1 MDGKPTFDLQSH
13 SVHSDGALAPAE
25 VVARAA
31 AAGVKVLALSDHD
44 GIGGVIEAIEAG
56 AEMGVHIVP
65 AVEITAVDEQ
75 HDDIHLLGYLINH
88 TDPNLVARLEAAQEE
103 RLLRG
108 RLMASRLEGAGW
120 QINHAFLDK
129 VEASGATVGRP
140 HVAQALLSDPENT
153 ERLAELGL
161 TTTGQVIH
169 ELLQRGKEAFVPR
182 DHPTVEE
189 AIGWVHDAGG
199 VAVYAHPFFP
209 AGRYGRD
216 AVEEAVRR
224 YAAIGLD
231 GVECF
236 YITHSEEDTRFLHGL
251 AMELGLLTTG
261 SADFHGPDHGDFNV
275 FREFELYGLEV
286 NLGPIL
292 PAA

>member
-31 AAGVKVLALSDHD
+31 AAGVEVLALSDHD
-44 GIGGVIEAIEAG
+44 GIGGVGEAIKAG
-56 AEMGVHIVP
+56 AELGVHIVP
-65 AVEITAVDEQ
+65 AVEITAVDEE
-75 HDDIHLLGYLINH
+75 HDDIHLLGYLINQ
-88 TDPNLVARLEAAQEE
+88 TDPVLLERLEEAKEE

-108 RLMASRLEGAGW
+108 RLMASRLEAAGW
-120 QINHAFLDK
+120 QVNHAFLDE

-153 ERLAELGL
+153 QRLAELDL

-169 ELLQRGKEAFVPR
+169 EMLQRGKEAFVPR

-199 VAVYAHPFFP
+199 VAVYAHPLFP
-209 AGRYGRD
+209 AGRYGND
-216 AVEEAVRR
+216 AVEDAVRR
-224 YAAIGLD
+224 YAAMGLD
-231 GVECF
+231 GIECF
-236 YITHSEEDTRFLHGL
+236 YTTHSEADTRFLHGL

-261 SADFHGPDHGDFNV
+261 SADFHGPDHGDFNL
-275 FREFELYGLEV
+275 FREFDLYGLEV

>member
-31 AAGVKVLALSDHD
+31 AAGVEVLALSDHD
-44 GIGGVIEAIEAG
+44 GIGGVTEAIEAG
-56 AEMGVHIVP
+56 AELGVHIVP

-75 HDDIHLLGYLINH
+75 HDDIHLLGYMIDH
-88 TDPNLVARLEAAQEE
+88 TDPDLIAHLAEAQDE

-108 RLMASRLEGAGW
+108 RLMATRLEAAGW
-120 QINHAFLDK
+120 QINHSVLDE

-140 HVAQALLSDPENT
+140 HVAQAVLSDPENT
-153 ERLAELGL
+153 ERLGELGL

-199 VAVYAHPFFP
+199 VAVYAHPLFP
-209 AGRYGRD
+209 AGRYGND
-216 AVEEAVRR
+216 AVGDAVRR
-224 YAAIGLD
+224 YSAMGLD
-231 GVECF
+231 GIECF
-236 YITHSEEDTRFLHGL
+236 YTTHSEADTRFLHGL

>member
-13 SVHSDGALAPAE
+13 SVHSDGALPPSE

-31 AAGVKVLALSDHD
+31 AAGVEVLALSDHD
-44 GIGGVIEAIEAG
+44 GVGGVIEAIEAG
-56 AEMGVHIVP
+56 PEHGVHIVP

-88 TDPNLVARLEAAQEE
+88 TDPVLIERLEAAKEE
-103 RLLRG
+103 RRLRG
-108 RLMASRLEGAGW
+108 RLMASKLEAAGW
-120 QINHAFLDK
+120 QIDHSVLDR
-129 VEASGATVGRP
+129 VEAAGSTVGRP
-140 HVAQALLSDPENT
+140 HVAEALLVDPENA
-153 ERLAELGL
+153 ERLKELGL
-161 TTTGQVIH
+161 VTTGNVIH

-199 VAVYAHPFFP
+199 VAVYAHPLFP
-209 AGRYGRD
+209 AGKYGNA
-216 AVEEAVRR
+216 AVEDAVRR
-224 YAAIGLD
+224 YAAMGLD

-236 YITHSEEDTRFLHGL
+236 YITHTEEETRFLHSL

-261 SADFHGPDHGDFNV
+261 SADFHGPEHGDFNV
-275 FREFELYGLEV
+275 FREFEIYGLEV
-286 NLGPIL
+286 NLGPIR
-292 PAA
+292 PTA